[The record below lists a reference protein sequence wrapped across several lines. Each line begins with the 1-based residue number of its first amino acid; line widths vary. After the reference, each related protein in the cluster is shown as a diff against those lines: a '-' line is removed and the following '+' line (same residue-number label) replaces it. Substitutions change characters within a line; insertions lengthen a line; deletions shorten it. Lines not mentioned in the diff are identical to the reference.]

1 MVNFY
6 SAPAMA
12 IKLNFMITDCVG
24 TLHLNRKRIPKIVKK
39 KKPMKE
45 EIIAQHSGPS
55 VCAEMVMKNITVIS
69 TW

>member
-6 SAPAMA
+6 SAPALA
-12 IKLNFMITDCVG
+12 IKLKFMITGCVG
-24 TLHLNRKRIPKIVKK
+24 TLHLNRKHIPKIVKEK
-39 KKPMKE
+39 KSRKE

-55 VCAEMVMKNITVIS
+55 VCAEMAMKEITVIS